1 LIIRLALYCWKDWM
15 REARKDVFDG
25 GILHLDVGRTGVP
38 ICFAGEETF
47 LVWRPKKTVVLLAG
61 YSVLSVCFSNV

>member
-1 LIIRLALYCWKDWM
+1 M
-15 REARKDVFDG
+15 REALQDVIYSG
-25 GILHLDVGRTGVP
+25 VLHVVVGRTGVS

-61 YSVLSVCFSNV
+61 YSVG